1 LGLSI
6 FGFII
11 ASIVL
16 AFVIYIMGVT
26 IVGDV
31 ANAALLMFLIA
42 LVGISLGV
50 LIATIT
56 RTKTQAFGIFGL
68 IIVLQVI
75 FSGLFIPVTRFDYYT
90 QLLSYSL
97 PLTYGLDAM
106 KSVLIRG
113 FTLGDVGTDITALA
127 VIFVVALVL
136 SMIGLKTVQKSE
148 S

>member
-1 LGLSI
+1 
-6 FGFII
+6 
-11 ASIVL
+11 
-16 AFVIYIMGVT
+16 MGVT
-26 IVGDV
+26 IVGDA
-31 ANAALLMFLIA
+31 ANAVILMFLIA

-50 LIATIT
+50 LAATIT

-136 SMIGLKTVQKSE
+136 SMIGLKTVQKS
-148 S
+148 